1 MALYRKFVRR
11 GTITNKLIYRE
22 YEFVERW
29 KKDVVLMC
37 EGDTISK
44 QVNNTFDNL
53 SVKELEIIEN
63 LGFYTDFDLEEKI
76 SELSDHEALYDTEGG
91 SSKEKR

>member
-11 GTITNKLIYRE
+11 GMITNKLIYRE